1 MILAAGTRL
10 GQYEVL
16 APLGSGGMGEVYRAR
31 DTKLGRDVALKV
43 LPDAFTLDRER
54 IARFKREAQVLA
66 SINHPNI
73 AAIYGVEDSTNV
85 YALVL
90 ELVEGETL
98 ADRIAHGPVPLAE
111 AMPIANQIAEA
122 LEAAHERGIIHRD
135 LKPAN
140 IALRPDGTVKV
151 LDFGLAKAL
160 DVAPGSSDPSLS
172 PTFTTPAMTQVG
184 VILGTAAYMSP
195 EQARGRSVD
204 HRADIWA
211 FGVVL
216 FEMLTGQRLHPGET
230 VSDTLASVLKTEP
243 LWNALPHAT
252 PSSLRRVLRSCLEKD
267 PKRRLQ
273 AIGDRRLLVD
283 DPVQPA
289 TVSGSPS
296 VTFVAV
302 GMAAVLAVA
311 LVTLSVVHFRE
322 PLAVHTSAPMARV
335 AIALP
340 PESKLDH
347 KVNPALAL
355 SPDGTRLT
363 YVAVQGTN
371 APQLFLRVMDGTAA
385 TPIAGTEGAHSPFFS
400 PDGQWIG
407 FFAQG
412 KLKKVPAAGGAPQVL
427 CDAPV
432 GLGGDWA
439 AGDTIFFVPY
449 NLGGVWRIAAS
460 GGTPEE
466 ITRLNRDT
474 GEVSHRWPQAL
485 PGGKGL
491 LLTVWVGPGWDEKS
505 LQLHVLATGERR
517 VLAQGA
523 SSGRYV
529 ASGHLVYNRD
539 GAQNLMALPFD
550 LARLQVTGGPAVT
563 LAEQVWESGA
573 EGAQYAVS
581 DAGTVAYVP
590 SHARRYERRLVWVD
604 RQGKVEPLPASARPY
619 LDPRLSPDGQQL
631 ALSSEEST
639 ERVWMYNFARSTL
652 TALTS
657 AGVSSQSPV
666 WMPDGV
672 RIVYR
677 GTRKGY
683 RNLYSKTADGS
694 DDEQRLSTNESMHT
708 PVSVSPDGTRLAFT
722 EIDRATGNDIWMLS
736 LGGNQQAEPFLAT
749 PASENNA
756 HFSPDGH
763 WIAYAS
769 DESGRFEVYV
779 QPFPGPGRKWT
790 ISTNG
795 GNEPVWSR
803 DGREMF
809 YRSGDAMMAVPIT
822 SQPTFAAGLP
832 HQLFSGQFE
841 QTGTGTS
848 GYDVSPDGRRFLMI
862 QATEPEEPATQ
873 VSVVINWFEELRRLV
888 PKGASPASP

>member
-10 GQYEVL
+10 GQYEVV

-66 SINHPNI
+66 SLNHPNI
-73 AAIYGVEDSTNV
+73 AAIYGIEDSTNV
-85 YALVL
+85 HALVL

-98 ADRIAHGPVPLAE
+98 ADRIAQGPVPFGE
-111 AMPIANQIAEA
+111 AIAIADQIADA
-122 LEAAHERGIIHRD
+122 LEAAHERGVIHRD

-140 IALRPDGTVKV
+140 VALKPDGTVKV

-160 DVAPGSSDPSLS
+160 EGPPGSSDPSLS
-172 PTFTTPAMTQVG
+172 PTITTPAMTQMG
-184 VILGTAAYMSP
+184 MILGTAAYMSP
-195 EQARGRSVD
+195 EQARGKPVD
-204 HRADIWA
+204 HRADVWA

-243 LWNALPHAT
+243 SWNALPHTT

-267 PKRRLQ
+267 PRRRLQ

-283 DPVQPA
+283 DPVQP
-289 TVSGSPS
+289 TTISGSPS
-296 VTFVAV
+296 VTIVAV
-302 GMAAVLAVA
+302 GVAAVLAVA

-322 PLAVHTSAPMARV
+322 PVAVATSSPMARV

-340 PESKLDH
+340 QESTLDH
-347 KVNPALAL
+347 KTNPALAL
-355 SPDGTRLT
+355 SPDGTKLT

-412 KLKKVPAAGGAPQVL
+412 KLKKVPAAGGAAQVL
-427 CDAPV
+427 SDAPV

-439 AGDTIFFVPY
+439 AGDTIYFVPY
-449 NLGGVWRIAAS
+449 NLGGVWRVAAS

-466 ITRLNRDT
+466 ITKLNRGN

-529 ASGHLVYNRD
+529 ASGHVVYNRD

-550 LARLQVTGGPAVT
+550 LARLQVKGGPAVT

-573 EGAQYAVS
+573 EGAQFAVS

-639 ERVWMYNFARSTL
+639 ERIWTYNFARSTL

-657 AGVSSQSPV
+657 ASVSSQSPV
-666 WMPDGV
+666 WMPDGT

-677 GTRKGY
+677 GTRKGF
-683 RNLYSKTADGS
+683 RNLYWKTGDGS
-694 DDEQRLSTNESMHT
+694 DEEQRLSTNESVHT
-708 PVSVSPDGTRLAFT
+708 PMSVSPDGTRLAFT
-722 EIDRATGNDIWMLS
+722 EIGRATGNDIWTLS
-736 LGGNQQAEPFLAT
+736 LGGDRKAEPFLVT

-763 WIAYAS
+763 WLAYAS

-790 ISTNG
+790 ISTDG

-809 YRSGDAMMAVPIT
+809 YRSGDAVMAVPIT

-841 QTGTGTS
+841 PTGTGTS
-848 GYDVSPDGRRFLMI
+848 GYDVSLDGRRFLMI
-862 QATEPEEPATQ
+862 QAAEPELPATQ
-873 VSVVINWFEELRRLV
+873 VSVVINWFEELRHLV
-888 PKGASPASP
+888 PTGATP